1 IDWTR
6 SHLPNLSAYHQF
18 FLSHDW
24 ASTSLG
30 PIKHWPLRLRQVAV
44 TILSNPDPRLVA
56 WGPEYITVYN
66 EACIALL
73 AQKHPLSLGS
83 PAAESWKE
91 IWDQVHPL
99 FSRAKNHGKATK
111 VVSFRLFVNRLES
124 FGLEETYW
132 SFTVSPIVGA
142 DGTAV
147 GVLDEFTET
156 TKSVL
161 AERRLGTILELDDRA
176 TTASSLKVLWAIL
189 LQALERN
196 TKDVAF
202 ALLYTVDGIES
213 NNGISMPISDSVPTS
228 KRCNLEGVV
237 GITNDFPAAVSSFD
251 LSEDTDGLSP
261 IFRQAWMSLKPL
273 HLPANCIIPKNSL
286 RGIAPDR
293 VFGEPC
299 KSAVVCPFPP
309 LSGAHIVG
317 FLVLGLNAHRP
328 YDEDYES
335 FVQLLVARLYKS
347 LASIFLPV
355 VQQRSR
361 AVAEKMALYH
371 DSLSKELFR
380 RGQAIEKAEQDFRH
394 FSETA
399 PIAFAV
405 FQADGHPIY
414 RNQAYYDLNGV
425 SRDSAASGRFLSVH
439 PEDAPF
445 VQQQWAHLA
454 AGQMVDPFEYRVSKS
469 SESPRAEFSA
479 MKGYRWMLAHPIPQL
494 NGKGAWDKIVC
505 WYTDITHQKYSELL
519 QTQKLQN
526 ELESKELTKNFI
538 DMTCHEIRNPLTA
551 ILQSAEGILETP
563 SNAEDVQ
570 RFARTITI
578 CADHATRITEDILT
592 LSKMDTN
599 LMKLA
604 PGRVRPINVVQQA
617 LNIHEAEMQR
627 YGIKSNVV
635 IDRSL
640 EDLRTNTT
648 VFDESRVL
656 QVLINLI
663 SNAIKFTRDQPRRE
677 IIVTLSSWLN
687 RPVLDANNVPFVPL
701 HGPENDHMLGPEW
714 GNGQDVFIQFS
725 VEDTGIG
732 MSEIEREHLSLHFS
746 QASPKTYKKYDG
758 SGLGMYI
765 SRKLAELQGGQIGA
779 SSKIGQGTTFT
790 FFIKARRCE
799 PGDSIDGSPIT
810 TIKAHRF
817 ASEDTSDGHDSPTKP
832 KQNSGSEPSA
842 DPNPSLH
849 ILVVEDNIINQR
861 VLAQSLRIK
870 GHTVHVANHGG
881 EALDFL
887 CRSTFDSD
895 TPLST
900 LTQLSVILLD
910 LEMPVMNGLACITRI
925 RELEGSGVITR
936 HVPVIAVTANAR
948 PEKIQ
953 EALRNG
959 MDAVVTKPFK
969 VHDLV
974 LRIKEVLKDC
984 DRGENAGWKSA
995 TPVSV

>member
-1 IDWTR
+1 MT
-6 SHLPNLSAYHQF
+6 NV
-18 FLSHDW
+18 
-24 ASTSLG
+24 LG
-30 PIKHWPLRLRQVAV
+30 
-44 TILSNPDPRLVA
+44 
-56 WGPEYITVYN
+56 
-66 EACIALL
+66 
-73 AQKHPLSLGS
+73 
-83 PAAESWKE
+83 
-91 IWDQVHPL
+91 
-99 FSRAKNHGKATK
+99 
-111 VVSFRLFVNRLES
+111 
-124 FGLEETYW
+124 

-817 ASEDTSDGHDSPTKP
+817 ASEDTSDGHDSPTVGGRRYISEGAANKIVHGNAHTQDPVSLADKSECRSLQSGQMFPQPKTACPDYSDSIIYAGPLEKP

-887 CRSTFDSD
+887 CRSTFVAAALPSLCSASVPNSSSTANNTRDNQDSD